1 MMTDMTRDTAG
12 GLDASQPDARDHAEM
27 TVSRV
32 SHPLLSVTDQD
43 VRSLDRDALERM
55 VEKAARDA
63 RMSSDPSAF
72 TRIMT
77 DALATALAPVI
88 QGRQD
93 LLDKIDGLESDLD
106 GAVEVA
112 IGRGA
117 VEWGRL
123 NYPRHPALRRAPTK
137 AV

>member
-1 MMTDMTRDTAG
+1 MAMTTEGTPVTG
-12 GLDASQPDARDHAEM
+12 ILDASQPDGRDHAEM
-27 TVSRV
+27 TVGTTSR
-32 SHPLLSVTDQD
+32 PLTPGTGQVML
-43 VRSLDRDALERM
+43 LDRAALERM
-55 VEKAARDA
+55 IEEAARDA
-63 RMSSDPSAF
+63 RMSSDPKAF
-72 TRIMT
+72 TQIMT

-112 IGRGA
+112 ISRGA

-123 NYPRHPALRRAPTK
+123 NYPRHPALRGAPRK